1 MIIKH
6 VPQLPFFVAGDE
18 TRLAEVLHPKNDLID
33 LPYSIAYA
41 TIAPG
46 KSSLPH
52 TLTGSETYIF
62 TAGQGM
68 ITVNDITQK
77 VGPGV
82 VVLVPENASQ
92 SVENQG
98 DKDLCFYCMVA
109 PAWTEES
116 EEIKPPRTDVFKTSH
131 AHHPF

>member
-1 MIIKH
+1 MITKH
-6 VPQLPFFVAGDE
+6 VPQLPFFIAGDE
-18 TRLAEVLHPKNDLID
+18 TRLAEVLHPKNDLIE

-46 KSSLPH
+46 KSSLLH
-52 TLTGSETYIF
+52 TLSGSETYIF

-68 ITVNDITQK
+68 ITVNGITQK

-82 VVLVPENASQ
+82 VVFVPENARQ

-98 DKDLCFYCMVA
+98 DMDLSFYCMVA
-109 PAWTEES
+109 PAWS
-116 EEIKPPRTDVFKTSH
+116 EEGEKIE
-131 AHHPF
+131 

>member
-1 MIIKH
+1 MITKH
-6 VPQLPFFVAGDE
+6 VPQLPFFIAGDE

-52 TLTGSETYIF
+52 TLAGSETYIF
-62 TAGQGM
+62 TAGKGM
-68 ITVNDITQK
+68 ITVNDTTQK

-82 VVLVPENASQ
+82 VVFVPENVSQ
-92 SVENQG
+92 FVDNQG
-98 DKDLCFYCMVA
+98 DVDLCFYCMVA
-109 PAWTEES
+109 PAWS
-116 EEIKPPRTDVFKTSH
+116 EEGETIEAPSTDVF
-131 AHHPF
+131 

>member
-1 MIIKH
+1 MITKH
-6 VPQLPFFVAGDE
+6 VPQLPFFIAGDE

-68 ITVNDITQK
+68 ITVNDTTQK
-77 VGPGV
+77 VEPGV
-82 VVLVPENASQ
+82 VVFVPENARQ

-98 DKDLCFYCMVA
+98 DTNLCFYCMVA

-116 EEIKPPRTDVFKTSH
+116 EKID
-131 AHHPF
+131 